1 LTVETVSFEQ
11 FALETHLSCKQ
22 FVRHVRWE
30 MNFAEIETYDGDE
43 DPDFHFWSHI
53 GRDFGERMKTWL
65 ELKVK
70 E

>member
-1 LTVETVSFEQ
+1 
-11 FALETHLSCKQ
+11 
-22 FVRHVRWE
+22 